1 MDASSK
7 RNGKKILRSLGL
19 AVIIALSV
27 SYYLRTRAPGERA
40 IYSQDTIS
48 LQYLWLGD
56 DRLLINT
63 YKQGASNTTW
73 SSETSIVHPGGNII
87 TPARDMSATA
97 GFGPSRW
104 KLSPNGRQVLF
115 GDAFGNISVCNTSY
129 ILGDTNG
136 LPVTALSVDMGSIR
150 HGGIAWCDNSE
161 DWIWILCDDT
171 QPIYI
176 LSSKGHR
183 KKLKIKNSAQYS
195 TLLPNLCALGYIGKT
210 TALLFAFDDN
220 QNPGDFKIHIL
231 TMDVST
237 GVIGS
242 DRIVPV
248 PANVDTSNLGI
259 DPFNVSFNAVL
270 SPDKK
275 QIAYIIPS
283 TPKPMFPHS
292 RAFASVR
299 NNLTRWHVLQP
310 PPDTA
315 IWISDID
322 GNHMRVINQWSQG
335 TDIDYDLEWRPDS
348 KALSWMRM
356 KGTQP
361 TSTPR
366 TSTQSISI
374 QGTMQ
379 IGTLQG
385 GATQVSIQGDASH
398 NIYSIQMLPL

>member
-19 AVIIALSV
+19 AIIIALSV
-27 SYYLRTRAPGERA
+27 SYYLRTRAHGKRT
-40 IYSQDTIS
+40 IYSRDTIS
-48 LQYLWLGD
+48 LEYLWLGG

-63 YKQGASNTTW
+63 
-73 SSETSIVHPGGNII
+73 
-87 TPARDMSATA
+87 
-97 GFGPSRW
+97 
-104 KLSPNGRQVLF
+104 
-115 GDAFGNISVCNTSY
+115 
-129 ILGDTNG
+129 
-136 LPVTALSVDMGSIR
+136 
-150 HGGIAWCDNSE
+150 
-161 DWIWILCDDT
+161 
-171 QPIYI
+171 
-176 LSSKGHR
+176 
-183 KKLKIKNSAQYS
+183 
-195 TLLPNLCALGYIGKT
+195 GKT

-231 TMDVST
+231 TMDVND

-242 DRIVPV
+242 DRIVPL

-275 QIAYIIPS
+275 QIAYFMPS

-322 GNHMRVINQWSQG
+322 GSHMRVINQWSQG

-385 GATQVSIQGDASH
+385 GATQVSIQGEASH